1 MSLSTFAYLLGALE
15 LVLGIPLLVAPA
27 KTKQWFFKL
36 KDDPVV
42 LPLVGGLTFILCFVT
57 LSSSFSAGQG
67 LAVGLTVAGLVR
79 LLAWLGMIKGLVIC
93 WCPSHYGRRVERIFS
108 RPLLPR
114 LLGAVALVLGVL
126 LVLAGNWLAGSP
138 V

>member
-1 MSLSTFAYLLGALE
+1 MSLSTFAYTLSAIE
-15 LVLGIPLLVAPA
+15 LVLAIPLLLSPD
-27 KTKQWFFKL
+27 KTKEWLYKL
-36 KDDPVV
+36 KDDAVV

-79 LLAWLGMIKGLVIC
+79 LVAWLVMIKGLVIF
-93 WCPSHYGRRVERIFS
+93 WCPGHYGRRIERIFS

-114 LLGAVALVLGVL
+114 LLGVVVLVFGVL
-126 LVLAGNWLAGSP
+126 LVLAGNWLSTS
-138 V
+138 VV

>member
-1 MSLSTFAYLLGALE
+1 MSLSTFAYTLSAPY
-15 LVLGIPLLVAPA
+15 LVLALPLLVSPA
-27 KTKQWFFKL
+27 KTKDWFYQL
-36 KDDPVV
+36 KDDAVV

-57 LSSSFSAGQG
+57 LGSSFSAGQG

-79 LLAWLGMIKGLVIC
+79 LVAWLGMIKGLVIC
-93 WCPSHYGRRVERIFS
+93 WCPGHYGRRIERIFS

-114 LLGAVALVLGVL
+114 LLGVVVLVFGVL
-126 LVLAGNWLAGSP
+126 LVLAGNWLSTSP